1 MAARYVYTLP
11 WLETRTANVC
21 VWAQLQHQL
30 ELERSSRHDLEMHT
44 KALELQKATL
54 QEESAALQ
62 KTVEDCELL

>member
-1 MAARYVYTLP
+1 MC
-11 WLETRTANVC
+11 VC

-30 ELERSSRHDLEMHT
+30 ELERSARHDLEMHT
-44 KALELQKATL
+44 KALELQKAAL